1 MRMYTIDTN
10 LIHRVK
16 GGISEE
22 GFSTEA
28 WKGISK
34 QRIKEKTQVEETKK
48 SDTSEKLKL
57 KASMV
62 VLSYL
67 LTVVINVPCGIIFS
81 NFFKI

>member
-22 GFSTEA
+22 GFSNEA

-34 QRIKEKTQVEETKK
+34 QRIKRKH
-48 SDTSEKLKL
+48 
-57 KASMV
+57 
-62 VLSYL
+62 
-67 LTVVINVPCGIIFS
+67 G
-81 NFFKI
+81 

>member
-1 MRMYTIDTN
+1 MYTIDTN

-34 QRIKEKTQVEETKK
+34 QRIKRKHR
-48 SDTSEKLKL
+48 
-57 KASMV
+57 
-62 VLSYL
+62 
-67 LTVVINVPCGIIFS
+67 
-81 NFFKI
+81 